1 MTEPAETR
9 ETRNHASE
17 IKFLVDPSVADA
29 IRAWARPQL
38 AADPHAAGVNGDEYR
53 TTTIYFD
60 TARFDVYHRRG
71 SFGRSKLRVR
81 RYGESSMAFLERK
94 LRTANMLSKRR
105 ALVPLKE
112 LDCLEH
118 EDPPAEWAGTWF
130 LERMQMRRLR
140 PVGLASYRRTARVS
154 MTDYGPARLTL
165 DDDLRAAR
173 VDRPEFIAEPGEA
186 VAETR
191 TILEMKFRVAM
202 PALFKR
208 LVEEFGLE
216 PARVSKYRLA
226 IDVAQPDEALASADP
241 TPALQVSNA

>member
-17 IKFLVDPSVADA
+17 IKFLVEPSVADA

-38 AADPHAAGVNGDEYR
+38 AADPYAAGVNGDEYR

-60 TARFDVYHRRG
+60 TERFDVYHRRG
-71 SFGRSKLRVR
+71 SFGRSKLRIR
-81 RYGESSMAFLERK
+81 RYGESSVAFLERK
-94 LRTANMLSKRR
+94 LRTTSMLSKRR
-105 ALVPLKE
+105 SLVPLDQ
-112 LDCLEH
+112 LDLLAH
-118 EDPPAEWAGTWF
+118 ADPPEDWSGTWF
-130 LERMQMRRLR
+130 HERMRMRRLWA
-140 PVGLASYRRTARVS
+140 VAIATYLRTARMC

-165 DDDLRAAR
+165 DENLRAAQ
-173 VDRPEFIAEPGEA
+173 VDEPEYAVRPEAP

-202 PALFKR
+202 PAVFKQ
-208 LVEEFGLE
+208 LVETFQLT

-226 IDVAQPDEALASADP
+226 IDAVRPDDALATADP
-241 TPALQVSNA
+241 AAALQGSDA